1 MNEKEIK
8 LADGTVLKPVE
19 YSDEQMK
26 KLSEMM
32 NSPEY
37 QNYAA
42 NQIQEQLYQNLGFD
56 KKPEQPKNLMVT
68 QQEKLNTL
76 VEQLELKITSIQYE
90 NMKLNAQIETL
101 NKTIDSDNEKLDEL
115 KTTNINL
122 KAVNQTILDNNKHYW
137 IYSTIITIIGALVG
151 FLLGKYF
158 A

>member
-101 NKTIDSDNEKLDEL
+101 NKTIDSNNEELHKLQSANSD
-115 KTTNINL
+115 L
-122 KAVNQTILDNNKHYW
+122 KAVNQTLKDNNKHYW
-137 IYSTIITIIGALVG
+137 LFTALISIGCAI
-151 FLLGKYF
+151 LGVILGHYF
-158 A
+158 